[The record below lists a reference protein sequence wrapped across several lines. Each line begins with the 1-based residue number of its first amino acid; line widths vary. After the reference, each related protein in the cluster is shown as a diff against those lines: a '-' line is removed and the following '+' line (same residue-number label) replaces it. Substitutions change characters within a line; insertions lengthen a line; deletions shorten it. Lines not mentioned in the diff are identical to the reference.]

1 MASGYSTGTE
11 ALNAEF
17 GLSEEVGTLGLSLY
31 IVRHISRPKGSGP
44 DAKHAFGH

>member
-31 IVRHISRPKGSGP
+31 IVSVNDYPKS
-44 DAKHAFGH
+44 AKLI